1 MVVIRLQ
8 GGLDL
13 ASAPPFAGE
22 MGSAEVASSPA
33 LVIDLGSTSF
43 RLVVFRAG
51 ASGGRRT
58 DEIYEPV
65 RIGAGLAASGR
76 LGDAPVG
83 GALATM
89 DVFAHFCAASGLEA
103 PAIDA
108 VATSAIRDAAN
119 GQEFLALAHART
131 GLPVRLLDGRA
142 EARYGYLAA
151 VNSTTLSEGMA
162 LDLGGG
168 SLQLV
173 AVSGRAERE
182 SASWPLGTVRMSE
195 GFLPGS
201 GPAKPGQLRRRGGG
215 GGGRARGCFRRA
227 PAGGPRPAAVR
238 GRAPRERAEPGRP
251 VSGRPRPHAPR
262 RGARPGHVRRAG
274 TARAAR
280 RRRPRARALVG
291 G

>member
-76 LGDAPVG
+76 LGDAPVER
-83 GALATM
+83 ALATM

-119 GQEFLALAHART
+119 GGEFLPAARARA
-131 GLPVRLLDGRA
+131 GLPLRLLDRPPQA
-142 EARYGYLAA
+142 PHRHPAARHPAA
-151 VNSTTLSEGMA
+151 
-162 LDLGGG
+162 
-168 SLQLV
+168 
-173 AVSGRAERE
+173 
-182 SASWPLGTVRMSE
+182 P
-195 GFLPGS
+195 
-201 GPAKPGQLRRRGGG
+201 RGGG
-215 GGGRARGCFRRA
+215 G
-227 PAGGPRPAAVR
+227 
-238 GRAPRERAEPGRP
+238 PGL
-251 VSGRPRPHAPR
+251 G
-262 RGARPGHVRRAG
+262 
-274 TARAAR
+274 
-280 RRRPRARALVG
+280 
-291 G
+291 